1 VIAQGETTSNV
12 SVIFPRFGANIMN
25 DQSYVDI
32 YPSTRLRNVP
42 VSVQSMLQ
50 RVQRQEKG
58 VFRTGSRVPTD
69 PMTVQSIL
77 KWVED
82 PEVSS
87 EILCSPSTLFL
98 CFISLGKRS
107 EGPTKWG
114 GSSFFVPPLTSGPL
128 WESSVSSFCQLLFVN
143 TVDARSVGNCEQTN
157 ILQVRR
163 HSYLA
168 GYALWATGD

>member
-1 VIAQGETTSNV
+1 
-12 SVIFPRFGANIMN
+12 MN

-42 VSVQSMLQ
+42 LSVQSMLQ

-82 PEVSS
+82 PEVSVN
-87 EILCSPSTLFL
+87 TLFSPP
-98 CFISLGKRS
+98 SLLLLLLR
-107 EGPTKWG
+107 WG
-114 GSSFFVPPLTSGPL
+114 S
-128 WESSVSSFCQLLFVN
+128 
-143 TVDARSVGNCEQTN
+143 TV
-157 ILQVRR
+157 
-163 HSYLA
+163 
-168 GYALWATGD
+168 GD